1 MTDKATSDLWWKN
14 AVIYCADVATW
25 LDSDDDGTG
34 DLAGL
39 TRRLDYLWGLGINTL
54 WLMPFYP
61 SPLGDDGYDIT
72 DYYAV
77 DSRFGTLGDFVEMIR
92 TADNLGIRVLLD
104 LVMSHTSNQHPWF
117 QRSRS
122 DRDSRHRHYYR
133 WSDTK
138 QEEPSKV
145 AFPGEQ
151 TSTWT
156 YDDVAGQWYMHRYYD
171 FMPDLNITDPDVL
184 DEMHKVLG
192 FWLELGISGFRVD
205 SFPFMI
211 ETIGTD
217 AKDQPITYLR
227 SLVEF
232 LERRRGD
239 AIFMG
244 EANVSPE
251 EQQSYFAVDGG
262 DGVQMLFDFRTCA
275 AQWLAHARGSAEPL
289 IDALSSRPP
298 YPAQAQF
305 ANFCRHHDE
314 LNLGMLSDSERDEIF
329 TAFAPEPEHRVYGR
343 GIRRRLAPMLG
354 NDQQRIRLALALTMA
369 LPGTPVLL
377 YGDEIGMG
385 EDLSLPGRLAVRNPM
400 QWSSGPAGGFSAGEK
415 PYRPVHAEGPYG
427 YRTVN
432 VADQRHE
439 PGSLYSW
446 TAQAIRTRR
455 ECPEL
460 GWGEWRTLDVG
471 DPRVLAIE
479 TRWREHRTVTLHNLS
494 AEPAE
499 IRLPDDAGG
508 PAEGER
514 LTQVLGD
521 ADPPDNPAR
530 EITLGRYGFRWLRQR
545 PARALAG
552 PGEEGG
558 QPGGDRA
565 GGRGLPPHRRDQ
577 GGVGGVAHVGALDE
591 HLGNRG

>member
-25 LDSDDDGTG
+25 LDSDGDGIG

-77 DSRFGTLGDFVEMIR
+77 DPRFGTLGDFVEMIR
-92 TADNLGIRVLLD
+92 TADNLGIRVLVD
-104 LVMSHTSNQHPWF
+104 LVMSHTSNQHRWF
-117 QRSRS
+117 QRSRH
-122 DRDSRHRHYYR
+122 DHGSRYRNYYR

-138 QEEPSKV
+138 QAEPSEV

-205 SFPFMI
+205 SLPFMI
-211 ETIGTD
+211 ETIGTR

-239 AIFMG
+239 AIFLG
-244 EANVSPE
+244 EANVSPQ
-251 EQQSYFAVDGG
+251 EQQRYFAVDDG

-275 AQWLAHARGSAEPL
+275 AQWLAHARGRAEPL
-289 IDALSSRPP
+289 IDALNSRPRHSP
-298 YPAQAQF
+298 QAQF

-314 LNLGMLSDSERDEIF
+314 LNLGLLSDSEREEVF
-329 TAFAPEPEHRVYGR
+329 AAFAPEPEHRVYGR

-354 NDQQRIRLALALTMA
+354 NDQQRIRLVLALTMA

-385 EDLSLPGRLAVRNPM
+385 EDLSLRGRLAVRNPM
-400 QWSSGPAGGFSAGEK
+400 QWSSGQAGGFSTSDK
-415 PYRPVHAEGPYG
+415 LYRPVHADGPYG
-427 YRTVN
+427 FRTVN
-432 VADQRHE
+432 VADQRHDRD
-439 PGSLYSW
+439 SLYSW
-446 TAQAIRTRR
+446 MAQAIRARR
-455 ECPEL
+455 ESPEL
-460 GWGEWRTLDVG
+460 GWGEWRTLNVD
-471 DPRVLAIE
+471 DPHVLAIE
-479 TRWREHRTVTLHNLS
+479 TRWRDDRTVTLHNLS
-494 AEPAE
+494 AEPAKV
-499 IRLPDDAGG
+499 RLPDG
-508 PAEGER
+508 AEER
-514 LTQVLGD
+514 GQGQRMRQMLGD
-521 ADPPDNPAR
+521 TDSPYSPGQ
-530 EITLGRYGFRWLRQR
+530 EITLGRYGLRWLRQTD
-545 PARALAG
+545 G
-552 PGEEGG
+552 
-558 QPGGDRA
+558 
-565 GGRGLPPHRRDQ
+565 
-577 GGVGGVAHVGALDE
+577 
-591 HLGNRG
+591 

>member
-25 LDSDDDGTG
+25 LDSDGDGIG

-39 TRRLDYLWGLGINTL
+39 TKRLDYLWRLGINTL

-77 DSRFGTLGDFVEMIR
+77 DPRFGTLGDFVEMIR
-92 TADNLGIRVLLD
+92 TADNLGIRVLVD
-104 LVMSHTSNQHPWF
+104 LVMSHTSNQHRWF
-117 QRSRS
+117 QRSRH
-122 DRDSRHRHYYR
+122 DHGSRYRNYYR

-138 QEEPSKV
+138 QAEPSEV

-205 SFPFMI
+205 SLPFMI
-211 ETIGTD
+211 ETIGTR

-239 AIFMG
+239 AIFLG
-244 EANVSPE
+244 EANVSPQ
-251 EQQSYFAVDGG
+251 EQQRYFAVDDG

-275 AQWLAHARGSAEPL
+275 AQWLAHARGRAEPL
-289 IDALSSRPP
+289 IDALNSRPRHP
-298 YPAQAQF
+298 PQAQF

-314 LNLGMLSDSERDEIF
+314 LNLGLLSDSEREEVF
-329 TAFAPEPEHRVYGR
+329 AAFAPEPEHRVYGR

-354 NDQQRIRLALALTMA
+354 NDQQRIRLVLALTMA

-385 EDLSLPGRLAVRNPM
+385 EDLSLRGRLAVRNPM
-400 QWSSGPAGGFSAGEK
+400 QWSSGQAGGFSTSDK
-415 PYRPVHAEGPYG
+415 LYRPVHADGPYG
-427 YRTVN
+427 FRTVN
-432 VADQRHE
+432 VADQRHDRD
-439 PGSLYSW
+439 SLYSW
-446 TAQAIRTRR
+446 MAQAIRARR
-455 ECPEL
+455 ESPEL
-460 GWGEWRTLDVG
+460 GWGEWRTLNVD
-471 DPRVLAIE
+471 DPHVLAIE
-479 TRWREHRTVTLHNLS
+479 TRWRDDRTVTLHNLS
-494 AEPAE
+494 AEPAKV
-499 IRLPDDAGG
+499 RLPDG
-508 PAEGER
+508 AEEPGQGQR
-514 LTQVLGD
+514 MRQMLGD
-521 ADPPDNPAR
+521 TDSPYSPGQ
-530 EITLGRYGFRWLRQR
+530 EITLGRYGFRWLRQTD
-545 PARALAG
+545 G
-552 PGEEGG
+552 
-558 QPGGDRA
+558 
-565 GGRGLPPHRRDQ
+565 
-577 GGVGGVAHVGALDE
+577 
-591 HLGNRG
+591 

>member
-494 AEPAE
+494 AEPAK

>member
-1 MTDKATSDLWWKN
+1 MTDKAVSDLWWKN

-25 LDSDDDGTG
+25 LDSDGDGIG

-54 WLMPFYP
+54 WMMPFYP

-77 DSRFGTLGDFVEMIR
+77 DPRLGTLGDFVEMMR
-92 TADNLGIRVLLD
+92 TADNLGIRVLVD
-104 LVMSHTSNQHPWF
+104 LVMSHTSDQHPWF
-117 QRSRS
+117 QQSRS
-122 DRDSRHRHYYR
+122 DPGCRHRSYYR

-138 QEEPSKV
+138 QAEPSEV

-151 TSTWT
+151 SGTWK
-156 YDDVAGQWYMHRYYD
+156 YDEAAGQWYMHRYYD

-205 SFPFMI
+205 SLPFMI

-217 AKDQPITYLR
+217 AKDQSVTYLR

-239 AIFMG
+239 AIFLG

-251 EQQSYFAVDGG
+251 EQQGYFAMDGG

-275 AQWLAHARGSAEPL
+275 AQWLAHARGDAGP
-289 IDALSSRPP
+289 IADALRSRRPHP
-298 YPAQAQF
+298 EQAQF

-314 LNLGMLSDSERDEIF
+314 LNLGLLSDGERDEVF
-329 TAFAPEPEHRVYGR
+329 AAFAPEPEHRVYGR
-343 GIRRRLAPMLG
+343 GIRRRLASMLG
-354 NDQQRIRLALALTMA
+354 HDQQRIRMVLALTMA

-377 YGDEIGMG
+377 YGDELGMG

-400 QWSSGPAGGFSAGEK
+400 QWSPGPGGGFTASDT
-415 PYRPVHAEGPYG
+415 PFRPVRADGPTG
-427 YRTVN
+427 YRAVN
-432 VADQRHE
+432 AADQRHD

-446 TAQAIRTRR
+446 VARAVRARR
-455 ECPEL
+455 ESPEL
-460 GWGEWRTLDVG
+460 GWGQWRILDVG
-471 DPRVLAIE
+471 DPHVLAIE
-479 TRWREHRTVTLHNLS
+479 TRWRENQMVTLHNLS
-494 AEPAE
+494 AEPVKVQ
-499 IRLPDDAGG
+499 LPDDLDEPAGG
-508 PAEGER
+508 VGMR
-514 LTQVLGD
+514 QVLGD
-521 ADPPDNPAR
+521 ADPPYQPGQ
-530 EITLGRYGFRWLRQR
+530 ELVLGRYGFRWLRR
-545 PARALAG
+545 EA
-552 PGEEGG
+552 
-558 QPGGDRA
+558 
-565 GGRGLPPHRRDQ
+565 
-577 GGVGGVAHVGALDE
+577 
-591 HLGNRG
+591 

>member
-1 MTDKATSDLWWKN
+1 MTDKATSDLWWKS

-25 LDSDDDGTG
+25 LDSDGDGTG

-39 TRRLDYLWGLGINTL
+39 TRRLDYLWRLGINTL
-54 WLMPFYP
+54 WMMPFYP

-77 DSRFGTLGDFVEMIR
+77 DPRFGTLGNFVEMIR
-92 TADNLGIRVLLD
+92 TADNLGIRVLVD

-117 QRSRS
+117 QRARHDRGSRY
-122 DRDSRHRHYYR
+122 RHYYR

-138 QEEPSKV
+138 QEEPSDV

-205 SFPFMI
+205 SLPSMI
-211 ETIGTD
+211 ETIGTN

-239 AIFMG
+239 AIFLG
-244 EANVSPE
+244 EANVSPQ
-251 EQQSYFAVDGG
+251 EQQRYFAVDDG

-275 AQWLAHARGSAEPL
+275 AQWLAHARGRAEPL
-289 IDALSSRPP
+289 IDALNSRPS

-314 LNLGMLSDSERDEIF
+314 LNLGLLSDSEREEVF
-329 TAFAPEPEHRVYGR
+329 AAFAPAPQHRVYGR

-400 QWSSGPAGGFSAGEK
+400 QWSSGQAGGFSTSDK
-415 PYRPVHAEGPYG
+415 LYRPVHADGPYG
-427 YRTVN
+427 YRMVN
-432 VADQRHE
+432 VADQRHD
-439 PGSLYSW
+439 PDSLYSW
-446 TAQAIRTRR
+446 MTQAVRARR
-455 ECPEL
+455 ESPEL
-460 GWGEWRTLDVG
+460 GWGEWRTLDMD
-471 DPRVLAIE
+471 DPHVLAIE
-479 TRWREHRTVTLHNLS
+479 TRWRDGRTVTLHNLS
-494 AEPAE
+494 AEPVKV
-499 IRLPDDAGG
+499 RLPNG
-508 PAEGER
+508 AEEPDQGQR
-514 LTQVLGD
+514 MRQMLGD
-521 ADPPDNPAR
+521 TDPPYSAGQ
-530 EITLGRYGFRWLRQR
+530 EITLGRYGFRWLRQT
-545 PARALAG
+545 
-552 PGEEGG
+552 
-558 QPGGDRA
+558 
-565 GGRGLPPHRRDQ
+565 
-577 GGVGGVAHVGALDE
+577 
-591 HLGNRG
+591 N

>member
-1 MTDKATSDLWWKN
+1 
-14 AVIYCADVATW
+14 
-25 LDSDDDGTG
+25 
-34 DLAGL
+34 
-39 TRRLDYLWGLGINTL
+39 
-54 WLMPFYP
+54 MPFYP

-77 DSRFGTLGDFVEMIR
+77 DPRFGTLGDFVEMIR
-92 TADNLGIRVLLD
+92 TADNLGIRVLVD

-117 QRSRS
+117 QRSRHDQGS
-122 DRDSRHRHYYR
+122 RYRDYYR

-138 QEEPSKV
+138 QGEPSEV

-171 FMPDLNITDPDVL
+171 FMPDLNITHPDVL

-192 FWLELGISGFRVD
+192 LWLELGISGFRVD
-205 SFPFMI
+205 SLPFMI
-211 ETIGTD
+211 ETIGTS

-239 AIFMG
+239 AIFLG
-244 EANVSPE
+244 EANVSPQ
-251 EQQSYFAVDGG
+251 EQQRYFAVDDG
-262 DGVQMLFDFRTCA
+262 DGVQMLFDFRTCS
-275 AQWLAHARGSAEPL
+275 AQWLAHARGHAEPL
-289 IDALSSRPP
+289 IDALNSRPS

-314 LNLGMLSDSERDEIF
+314 LNLGMLSDSEREEVF
-329 TAFAPEPEHRVYGR
+329 AAFAPEPEHRVYGR

-400 QWSSGPAGGFSAGEK
+400 QWSSGQAGGFSTSDK
-415 PYRPVHAEGPYG
+415 LYRPVHADGPYG

-432 VADQRHE
+432 VADQRHDL
-439 PGSLYSW
+439 GSLYSW
-446 TAQAIRTRR
+446 VAQAIRVRR
-455 ECPEL
+455 ESPEL
-460 GWGEWRTLDVG
+460 GWGEWRTLDMD
-471 DPRVLAIE
+471 DPHVLAIE
-479 TRWREHRTVTLHNLS
+479 TRWRDDRTVTLHNLS
-494 AEPAE
+494 AEPVKV
-499 IRLPDDAGG
+499 RLPDG
-508 PAEGER
+508 AEEPDQGKR
-514 LTQVLGD
+514 MRQMLGD
-521 ADPPDNPAR
+521 TDPPYSPGQ
-530 EITLGRYGFRWLRQR
+530 EITLGRYGFRWLRQT
-545 PARALAG
+545 
-552 PGEEGG
+552 
-558 QPGGDRA
+558 D
-565 GGRGLPPHRRDQ
+565 
-577 GGVGGVAHVGALDE
+577 
-591 HLGNRG
+591 

>member
-25 LDSDDDGTG
+25 LDSDGDGTG

-39 TRRLDYLWGLGINTL
+39 TRRLDYLWGLGVSTL

-77 DSRFGTLGDFVEMIR
+77 DPRLGTLGDFVEMIR
-92 TADNLGIRVLLD
+92 TADNLGIRVLVD
-104 LVMSHTSNQHPWF
+104 LVMSHTSNEHPWF
-117 QRSRS
+117 RQSRR
-122 DRDSRHRHYYR
+122 DRGSRYRHFYR

-138 QEEPSKV
+138 QAEPSEV

-156 YDDVAGQWYMHRYYD
+156 YDDAAGQCYMHRYYD

-205 SFPFMI
+205 SLPFMI
-211 ETIGTD
+211 ETVGTD
-217 AKDQPITYLR
+217 AKDQPVTYLR

-239 AIFMG
+239 AIFLG
-244 EANVSPE
+244 EANVSPQ
-251 EQQSYFAVDGG
+251 EQQGYFAVDGG

-275 AQWLAHARGSAEPL
+275 AQWLAHARGSAGPL
-289 IDALSSRPP
+289 VDALRSRRPHP
-298 YPAQAQF
+298 EQAQF
-305 ANFCRHHDE
+305 ANFVRHHDE
-314 LNLGMLSDSERDEIF
+314 LNLGLLSDGEREEVF
-329 TAFAPEPEHRVYGR
+329 AAFAPEPEHRVYGR
-343 GIRRRLAPMLG
+343 GIRRRLASMLG
-354 NDQQRIRLALALTMA
+354 HDQQRIRMVLALTLA

-400 QWSSGPAGGFSAGEK
+400 QWSAGPARRLHRPATSPTGRSTPTGPAG
-415 PYRPVHAEGPYG
+415 YRS
-427 YRTVN
+427 VN
-432 VADQRHE
+432 VADQRHD

-446 TAQAIRTRR
+446 VARAIRVRR
-455 ECPEL
+455 ESPEL
-460 GWGEWRTLDVG
+460 GWGEWRILDVG

-479 TRWREHRTVTLHNLS
+479 TRWRDDQMVTLHNLS
-494 AEPAE
+494 AEPVKV
-499 IRLPDDAGG
+499 RLPDDLDEPAGDERHAPGARRRRPAVPPGRG
-508 PAEGER
+508 P
-514 LTQVLGD
+514 V
-521 ADPPDNPAR
+521 
-530 EITLGRYGFRWLRQR
+530 TLGRYGFRWLRR
-545 PARALAG
+545 SG
-552 PGEEGG
+552 
-558 QPGGDRA
+558 
-565 GGRGLPPHRRDQ
+565 
-577 GGVGGVAHVGALDE
+577 
-591 HLGNRG
+591 